1 MKQALIY
8 SLKVWITALLF
19 SPTIAFPIWIL
30 AEWLISYDKSYSTG
44 IAYGIDINV
53 SAIAMSVQ
61 WFVFY
66 YLPYLILLFLSVM
79 YFQRQGAALR
89 YKKLAFTILS
99 IVLTLCPFTFL
110 KVIDSDTVFN
120 IQLARVSS
128 FGLLFIV
135 GVWFYKLKS
144 VDPVTETPTSR

>member
-8 SLKVWITALLF
+8 CLKVWVTALLF
-19 SPTIAFPIWIL
+19 SPIIAFPIWML
-30 AEWLISYDKSYSTG
+30 AEWLISYDKGYSTG
-44 IAYGIDINV
+44 IVYGIDINV
-53 SAIAMSVQ
+53 STIGMSML

-66 YLPYLILLFLSVM
+66 YLPYLVLLFLSVM
-79 YFQRQGAALR
+79 YFQGQGATLR
-89 YKKLAFTILS
+89 YKKLAFAILS

-110 KVIDSDTVFN
+110 KVVDSDTVFN
-120 IQLARVSS
+120 MQLARVIS
-128 FGLLFIV
+128 FGLLFIA